1 MSSGAEMFSPDNQ
14 VLSLMH
20 RHSVTPT
27 AAQIPIFFKSQFLRE
42 NEAHQLEVRQWE
54 GTVQTVFELN

>member
-1 MSSGAEMFSPDNQ
+1 MSSGAEIFSPDNQ

-27 AAQIPIFFKSQFLRE
+27 AAQIPIFFQITVSEGKRSTP
-42 NEAHQLEVRQWE
+42 VR
-54 GTVQTVFELN
+54 GTAMGRHSSNSV